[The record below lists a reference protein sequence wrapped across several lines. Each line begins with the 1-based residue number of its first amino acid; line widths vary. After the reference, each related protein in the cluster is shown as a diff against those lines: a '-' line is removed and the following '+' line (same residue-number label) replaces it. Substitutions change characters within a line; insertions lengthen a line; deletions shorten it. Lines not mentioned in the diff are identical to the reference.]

1 MIKSSSTKLMRLLGL
16 LLSLT
21 LLCFTYACSNDAES
35 VESGTDS
42 GAAAY
47 GVHIDS
53 FTGAQTATYVA
64 DSPYTSEYTVHAGH
78 SLILTAKVIDSE
90 GKPVYNSEVT
100 FQFATNDSGA
110 TLISANGTI
119 GTKIKTNTDKG
130 GQAIVIYKAGT
141 NSPGYDLQDN
151 VSAICHNS
159 KMAINITRP
168 SSNFQGLSIAVTA
181 DQDSLKAGENT
192 IIKAKVTNARGD
204 VIGGQAVTF
213 TLAENNSGATITEL
227 SGTTDAEGRATA
239 LYTAG
244 EEDAEI
250 DVQDIIQASVSG
262 LSDVIIITRI
272 GSQADADYIDRID
285 ASPSTISVGEMSIIT
300 ATVRHVGDSGTIAD
314 QTITFTIPTNNSGA
328 SFINDNNESVSTI
341 TIPLQLAFNTFIDV
355 PVTYRAGP
363 TEGQDIIVATLGNGM
378 TQTVIVKVEQ

>member
-1 MIKSSSTKLMRLLGL
+1 MRLLGL

-35 VESGTDS
+35 VESGTEA

-53 FTGAQTATYVA
+53 FTGAA
-64 DSPYTSEYTVHAGH
+64 DAAYSGQSI
-78 SLILTAKVIDSE
+78 ILTVYVTDS
-90 GKPVYNSEVT
+90 GNNPVRNADVT
-100 FQFATNDSGA
+100 FKFTSNPSGA
-110 TLISANGTI
+110 SLKSLGGQTGES
-119 GTKIKTNTDKG
+119 IKATTDKG
-130 GQAIVIYKAGT
+130 GLAQVVYNAGENSIAMELSDVIAAT
-141 NSPGYDLQDN
+141 
-151 VSAICHNS
+151 CHDS
-159 KMAINITRP
+159 KMAFMITRVAGG
-168 SSNFQGLSIAVTA
+168 SQGLIISVTA
-181 DQDSLKAGENT
+181 DQSSLKAGENT
-192 IIKAKVTNARGD
+192 IIKAKVTNATGA

>member
-1 MIKSSSTKLMRLLGL
+1 MRLLGL

-213 TLAENNSGATITEL
+213 TLAENNSGATLRTL
-227 SGTTDAEGRATA
+227 GTGVTDAGGEASA
-239 LYTAG
+239 IYKAG
-244 EEDAEI
+244 ANSPAKS
-250 DVQDIIQASVSG
+250 VQDIIQASVSG